1 MASRRGPK
9 DQGKDRGAIPVCS
22 ATAGTTLLRVQPFK
36 EAYMSVLSAN
46 DTRLP
51 VGVWGLDRVHST
63 VGFSVTFM
71 TVSTFRS
78 RFDDFDASLTVEE
91 DGSALL
97 VGTARSS
104 SIAVSDPEFAAHLAA
119 PGFFDGEQHPELRF
133 ESTQI
138 RREGALV
145 ELDGLLTIKGRT
157 LPVAVAGTVVDAHE
171 DPFGSMR
178 MCLELE
184 TRIDRRQF
192 GLEWNKPLPKGGYA
206 LGDEVKLEA
215 GLQFTRS

>member
-1 MASRRGPK
+1 
-9 DQGKDRGAIPVCS
+9 
-22 ATAGTTLLRVQPFK
+22 
-36 EAYMSVLSAN
+36 MSVLSTS

-51 VGVWGLDRVHST
+51 VGVWILDHVHST
-63 VGFSVTFM
+63 VSFSVKFM
-71 TVSTFRS
+71 AVSTFRS

-97 VGTARSS
+97 VGAVRAT
-104 SIAVSDPEFAAHLAA
+104 SIAVADPHFAAHLAA
-119 PGFFDGEQHPELRF
+119 AEFFDSEQHPELRF
-133 ESTQI
+133 ESTLV
-138 RREGALV
+138 RRDGALV

-171 DPFGSMR
+171 DPFGSLR

-192 GLEWNKPLPKGGYA
+192 GLEWNKLLPTGGFA
-206 LGDEVKLEA
+206 LGDEVTLQVD
-215 GLQFTRS
+215 LQFARA

>member
-1 MASRRGPK
+1 MP
-9 DQGKDRGAIPVCS
+9 
-22 ATAGTTLLRVQPFK
+22 
-36 EAYMSVLSAN
+36 VLSAK

-51 VGVWGLDRVHST
+51 PGVWGLDRVHST
-63 VGFSVTFM
+63 VGFSVRFM
-71 TVSTFRS
+71 AVSTFRS
-78 RFDDFDASLTVEE
+78 SFDDFGASLTVEE

-97 VGTARSS
+97 AGSVRSS

-119 PGFFDGEQHPELRF
+119 PDFFDSEQYPELRF
-133 ESTQI
+133 ESTEV

-157 LPVAVAGTVVDAHE
+157 LPVAAAGTVIDAHE
-171 DPFGSMR
+171 DPFGSVR

-192 GLEWNKPLPKGGYA
+192 GLEWNKPLPKGGFA
-206 LGDEVKLEA
+206 LGDEVTLEA
-215 GLQFTRS
+215 GLQFTRSSS